1 MKRPSSTL
9 DERKQW
15 LRHCAL
21 FAELDGADLGVI
33 AELSG
38 LRAYEAGEIIFHGGS
53 PAEGL
58 HVVVD
63 GLVKVCRYGAD
74 GREQVLHLFG
84 RGEPCGEVAMFE
96 GKTFP
101 ATAQAMADSR
111 TLYLARTDF
120 LEAARNRPELLL
132 TMLGVLSRRLRRFV
146 ELIDDLSLKEVS
158 TRLARR
164 LCEMAA
170 GKEGDTVALQ
180 ATKATLAAQI
190 GTIPETLSRTLARM
204 QQRGVLRVTGKEIV
218 IANRKALESLAEGEK
233 L

>member
-1 MKRPSSTL
+1 M
-9 DERKQW
+9 
-15 LRHCAL
+15 
-21 FAELDGADLGVI
+21 
-33 AELSG
+33 
-38 LRAYEAGEIIFHGGS
+38 
-53 PAEGL
+53 
-58 HVVVD
+58 
-63 GLVKVCRYGAD
+63 
-74 GREQVLHLFG
+74 
-84 RGEPCGEVAMFE
+84 CGEVAMFE
-96 GKTFP
+96 GKTYP
-101 ATAQAMADSR
+101 ATAQAMADGR
-111 TLYLARTDF
+111 TLYLGRADF

-170 GKEGDTVALQ
+170 GKAGDTVALQ

-204 QQRGVLRVTGKEIV
+204 QQRGVLRVTRKEIV
-218 IANRKALESLAEGEK
+218 IANRKALEALAEGEK